1 VDRRNNA
8 LSAALEQ
15 QRQLLTAQVVGAI
28 VLAVLLAFCFG
39 CGCRARWRGWSRPSA
54 GWATTA

>member
-39 CGCRARWRGWSRPSA
+39 LLAVAPDGAAGTGHRPA
-54 GWATTA
+54 G